1 MRTTTL
7 TVVFTRPFHLPGFE
21 HSHLPGAF
29 EVKTDEEP
37 LDTFSEGWR
46 RVATTIRL
54 VDKGNVQVWP
64 VEPADLDKAL
74 AADSAEGVAA

>member
-1 MRTTTL
+1 MRTTTS
-7 TVVFTRPFHLPGFE
+7 TVVFTRPFHLPGFA
-21 HSHLPGAF
+21 HTHLPGAF
-29 EVKTDEEP
+29 EVKTDEEA
-37 LDTFSEGWR
+37 LDTFSEGWH

-74 AADSAEGVAA
+74 AADIAEGIGA